1 VLACWPRIDEEHV
14 MTKPS
19 AAQREFLRKRRVFIA
34 AWSSIGPVLVG
45 GLLIFMIAMLLTAP
59 MFLNPLAVI
68 VRLRAG
74 TLDLTTLQTMAM
86 MLPVVFMLLC
96 LTLLLLIVQTYR
108 SCKREKHY
116 LLLTDQLQ

>member
-1 VLACWPRIDEEHV
+1 
-14 MTKPS
+14 MTIPS
-19 AAQREFLRKRRVFIA
+19 AAQCEFLRKRRGFIA

-45 GLLIFMIAMLLTAP
+45 GLLIFIVTILLAAP
-59 MFLNPLAVI
+59 MFLNPLSVI
-68 VRLRAG
+68 ARLRTD

-96 LTLLLLIVQTYR
+96 LILLLLIVQTYR
-108 SCKREKHY
+108 SCKREKQY

>member
-1 VLACWPRIDEEHV
+1 
-14 MTKPS
+14 MTTLNT
-19 AAQREFLRKRRVFIA
+19 AQREFIKKRRIFIA
-34 AWSSIGPVLVG
+34 AWNSIGPVLIG
-45 GLLIFMIAMLLTAP
+45 GLLIFIVTMLMTAP

-68 VRLRAG
+68 ARLRAG

-108 SCKREKHY
+108 SCKREKQY
-116 LLLTDQLQ
+116 LLFTDQVQ

>member
-1 VLACWPRIDEEHV
+1 
-14 MTKPS
+14 MPS